1 MQVADILVPVKNFY
15 VSEEPRD
22 VSSYSIKVEG
32 NVNNRETLSL
42 VNTMAS
48 LYSPA
53 KYRISNLNIKNK
65 NLAQFKKPSK
75 LYWDIIFTKRD
86 AKFYISM
93 DQCDEDSIMNKAKT
107 TWNRCK
113 FSKLEI
119 TDHDLKKIDMKTDPE
134 KCTAC
139 EMVLKT
145 YNYKSLNTDLSN
157 QYPLTNMI
165 GITKALKDD
174 EFVRVNIAI
183 EPISRLSWISQ
194 AKDEIKAYNQGK
206 IINNE
211 IGLKEQM
218 IKLGIDSL
226 QSITDIFLEYQMTLI
241 ECILGIFFIDDVSIS
256 EDISA
261 KSKNRNGVL
270 AKSSSKAKKFEL
282 INEDDDIIERAYSG
296 RSSSNYKTTAA
307 TFKTK
312 ITIISQS
319 ENIDRARVNMLA
331 VGGAYKD
338 LTNDNELVMRVYG
351 DSEVKKSIK
360 EMKNNEVNIGKKC
373 ILSDKEICKMIQLP
387 QKGLQD
393 EYKMD
398 VIDTREMDVP
408 KELMGGNIRICEVE
422 EPSKSR
428 KVVATFPQS
437 INLLARKTVLLGG
450 ENSGKTTQLTRISK
464 DFYKTG
470 ISNFVIDHQE
480 NGKLTNEI
488 SSKIPTGDKIIYD
501 VHNEMPALAFTEVS
515 KLITEDMDAMLRL
528 DYANMIAQQVILFV
542 NSITDEETGRLTGRM
557 KRFLHS
563 ASMVTFIRP
572 RATINDVFDV
582 LRSYKKRNEA
592 LRYARYSKLFDEDDD
607 IFTDL
612 EELHKRED
620 KGKIV
625 GTREDLITGIVNR
638 INVLKQNPKIKAMLK
653 KEYDEKDDI
662 DKYIQSGKSVFVKIP
677 QNKFPDDDTRDML
690 AVFYFSRLWLTV
702 QIRDE
707 NKDSR
712 LCHVVLDE
720 IKALPTLAAFME
732 KHITEFRRHRLALT
746 ISAHGLAQFGKL
758 LKQLKDSGANFI
770 ILTPTEKNNIEL
782 LKEEIAPFTIEE
794 ALNLKPHHGLC
805 VINYG
810 NRYAKFIG
818 RMFEN

>member
-1 MQVADILVPVKNFY
+1 MQVTDILVPIKNFY
-15 VSEEPRD
+15 LSEESRAI
-22 VSSYSIKVEG
+22 SSYSIKVEG
-32 NVNNRETLSL
+32 GVNNRETLAL
-42 VNTMAS
+42 VNSMAS
-48 LYSPA
+48 TYAPP
-53 KYRISNLNIKNK
+53 KYRLSNINIKSN
-65 NLAQFKKPSK
+65 NLAQLRKPSK
-75 LYWDIIFTKRD
+75 IYWDIIFTKREV
-86 AKFYISM
+86 KFYISM
-93 DQCDEDSIMNKAKT
+93 DECNEDTIINKAKT

-113 FSKLEI
+113 ISKLDI
-119 TDHDLKKIDMKTDPE
+119 TDHDLKKIDMKTDID
-134 KCTAC
+134 KCAAC

-157 QYPLTNMI
+157 QYPLTNML
-165 GITKALKDD
+165 GIVRALKDD
-174 EFVRVNIAI
+174 EFVRVNVAI
-183 EPISRLSWISQ
+183 EPTSRLNWISQ
-194 AKDEIKAYNQGK
+194 AKDEIKSFNQGK

-211 IGLKEQM
+211 IGLREQM
-218 IKLGIDSL
+218 IKLGLGAFETAADFYI
-226 QSITDIFLEYQMTLI
+226 EYKMLLL
-241 ECILGIFFIDDVSIS
+241 ECIFGVFFPEGLNLS
-256 EDISA
+256 EDIHTKDKGRSTTI
-261 KSKNRNGVL
+261 
-270 AKSSSKAKKFEL
+270 AKSSSKAKRLEL
-282 INEDDDIIERAYSG
+282 INEDDDIIERAYS
-296 RSSSNYKTTAA
+296 RTSSSNYKTTAT

-312 ITIISQS
+312 ISIISQS
-319 ENIDRARVNMLA
+319 NDADRSRINMLA
-331 VGGAYKD
+331 IGSAYKD
-338 LTNDNELVMRVYG
+338 LTDDNELVMRMY
-351 DSEVKKSIK
+351 S
-360 EMKNNEVNIGKKC
+360 KNETAKCIHDIMINEVEIGKKC

-387 QKGLQD
+387 QKGLQE

-398 VIDTREMDVP
+398 VIDTREMDIP
-408 KELMGGNIRICEVE
+408 KELTGGNIRICEVD
-422 EPSKSR
+422 EPSKNR
-428 KVVATFPQS
+428 KIVATFPKDT
-437 INLLARKTVLLGG
+437 NLLARKTVLLGG
-450 ENSGKTTQLTRISK
+450 ENSGKTTQLMRLSK
-464 DFYKTG
+464 DFYHAK

-480 NGKLTNEI
+480 NGKLTETI
-488 SSKIPTGDKIIYD
+488 SKPIPDKDKIIYD
-501 VHNEMPALAFTEVS
+501 VYNDMPALAFTEIS
-515 KLITEDMDAMLRL
+515 KLITEDMNGMLRL

-557 KRFLHS
+557 RRFLHS

-572 RATINDVFDV
+572 KATINDVFEV
-582 LRSYKKRNEA
+582 LRNYKKRNEA

-625 GTREDLITGIVNR
+625 GTREDLITGIINR
-638 INVLKQNPKIKAMLK
+638 INALKQNPKIKAMLK
-653 KEYDEKDDI
+653 KEYDENDDI
-662 DKYIQSGKSVFVKIP
+662 DKYIQTGKSIFVKIP

-720 IKALPTLAAFME
+720 IKALPTLATFME

-770 ILTPTEKNNIEL
+770 ILSPTEKNNIEL
-782 LKEEIAPFTIEE
+782 LKEEISPFTIEE

-818 RMFEN
+818 RMFKD